1 MKLNNEFCFRQL
13 FGVNPKVNPSLL
25 AIDENQVAY
34 VSGHNVILYNTEA
47 KSYRFIQ
54 GVEGT

>member
-1 MKLNNEFCFRQL
+1 MKHNNDFCFRQL

-47 KSYRFIQ
+47 KSYRFI
-54 GVEGT
+54 